1 MSETSSVERESVLS
15 EHEPSE
21 SESLVSETGTA
32 DSEGASRRTDVFS
45 DIEVE
50 HDATVGGTL
59 RAHKLIT
66 DMAESPEKGGHGFY
80 SSGAAYDYNA
90 THIGIDSS
98 TQSED
103 GIVGLTLRNADDKV
117 LGIVSKLYTGLS
129 SKDKES
135 VSSGLS
141 ELRAW
146 VETELARLS
155 LQYLSKTS
163 ADTASDVISFL
174 KGILLG
180 DGTYGIS
187 EKGIAKLAGIVAD
200 YLKSVDFKS
209 GYVDGKGFGLYK
221 DSNGRSVLQVEQLLV
236 TLKAVFASLEIRKL
250 DYVGGDMAFTNAG
263 SEIQRVVS
271 LDSGGN
277 SITDG
282 STPTAYKC
290 YYLDDDGTTRTEN
303 WWKVGDQARCQT
315 FNIESGVY
323 DGVGNKYYWRLV
335 VDTGEEDVV
344 TGTDSEG
351 NVVTKHMGYV
361 TLSNVAT
368 GFTLKD
374 PQDASKNLQYSDGT
388 DITFIGMQTLSGG
401 LSAPSSGDKIVQL
414 GSQLDPD
421 GRGTAMML
429 YVTDCRFTL
438 YYGINDFDLSSHA
451 VAQLS
456 PKESFV
462 YTKFFEMRSGDPTS
476 WTPMVNFRGVYDSTL
491 TYDYYDEVTYDGMLW
506 LCMKTGG
513 STGDEPNPFS
523 EVWSLVN
530 DGGNALHIEFSS
542 SKGSIVYL
550 SNVDL
555 ELTAHLMFGQ
565 KDYTEY
571 LFKDSRNQLAWSRDS
586 GVESE
591 DKSWSPT
598 MGDTANILVITHHK
612 GDASNRKDLGSKWE
626 ETLSCSFTFSA
637 DIYYGGTTSSAKK
650 NVHGTLP
657 LDFII

>member
-1 MSETSSVERESVLS
+1 MQLTREQIRRIAGQAASSVATGIVARIANGTTAAGQANYATEAGHAAEADHATDADHATSTDAID
-15 EHEPSE
+15 EG
-21 SESLVSETGTA
+21 GTA
-32 DSEGASRRTDVFS
+32 
-45 DIEVE
+45 
-50 HDATVGGTL
+50 
-59 RAHKLIT
+59 
-66 DMAESPEKGGHGFY
+66 
-80 SSGAAYDYNA
+80 YNA
-90 THIGIDSS
+90 IKGWIAEMLETC
-98 TQSED
+98 
-103 GIVGLTLRNADDKV
+103 LTYFLR
-117 LGIVSKLYTGLS
+117 
-129 SKDKES
+129 KD
-135 VSSGLS
+135 
-141 ELRAW
+141 
-146 VETELARLS
+146 
-155 LQYLSKTS
+155 Q
-163 ADTASDVISFL
+163 ADTASGHITFL
-174 KGILLG
+174 EGLTANQLSTFLAGIAI
-180 DGTYGIS
+180 GTGAKYGIS
-187 EKGIAKLAGIVAD
+187 ADGIATLAGIVAD
-200 YLKSVDFKS
+200 YLKSSDFKE
-209 GYVDGKGFGLYK
+209 GYLDGKGFGLYK
-221 DSNGRSVLQVEQLLV
+221 DGQGNSVLQVAKLFV
-236 TLKAVFASLEIRKL
+236 TMKAVFAELEIRKL
-250 DYVGGDMAFTNAG
+250 SYVGGDQVHSFAG
-263 SEIQRVVS
+263 STLQMVIPV
-271 LDSGGN
+271 DSTGKEV
-277 SITDG
+277 TDG
-282 STPTAYKC
+282 TTPNAYKC
-290 YYLDDDGTTRTEN
+290 YYLDDDGTTRTQN

-650 NVHGTLP
+650 SVHGTLP